1 VNRDEYLVP
10 PASASPPS
18 VISKIEAGEGRF
30 DLLEAGA
37 LCAALGITLAE
48 FVGRLETALPRS
60 RESWT

>member
-1 VNRDEYLVP
+1 MNRDEYLVP
-10 PASASPPS
+10 PASASPP

-37 LCAALGITLAE
+37 LCPALGITLAE